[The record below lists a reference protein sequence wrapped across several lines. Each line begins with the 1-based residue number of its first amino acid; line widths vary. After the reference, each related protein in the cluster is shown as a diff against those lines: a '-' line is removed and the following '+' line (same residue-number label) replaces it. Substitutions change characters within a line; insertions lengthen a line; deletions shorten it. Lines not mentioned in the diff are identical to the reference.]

1 MMNTMTVA
9 DAAQRWGISER
20 RIAVLCKEGRIKGA
34 YKQGKSWVIP
44 ADAQRPADAR
54 IKSGSNIKS
63 AYSAV
68 LRLPVGV
75 SVFTEA
81 VSNYYYIDK
90 TLLLKDYLDDGSK
103 VTLFT
108 RPRRFGKTLN
118 MDMLRTFFEKTDE
131 DTSVYFRNKK
141 IWKCGEKYRAHQ
153 GRYPVVFLTFKDAK
167 LNTWDAT
174 LEHLRFLL
182 AKEYQRHGE
191 LAVSPQC
198 SEMDRAYYQKI
209 VTGTATPGEMMT
221 ALDRLSQMLHAHHG
235 VKTVIIIDEYD
246 TPIQQGH
253 MMGFYDEVVGFMRN
267 LFSGGF
273 KDNPNL
279 AFGFLT
285 GILRVAKESI
295 FSGLNNL
302 KINSILDEQ
311 YSAYFGFTRDE
322 VREMAA
328 YYGVPEKYQE
338 ICDWYDGYRFGSS
351 EIFNP
356 WSVIN
361 YFNSQCQPR
370 AFWLSTSSNDIIGE
384 VLADADAE
392 LYERLTA
399 LLKGESIL
407 TYVDTGVIYPQ
418 IKSNPSSVYSFL
430 LVAGYLKAVKAELSF
445 NGDYMCEVALPN
457 KEIAFVYKKEI
468 MDRLQAMLPQSTA
481 ISIQEALYVGNVPA
495 LQAGLEKLLLQSASY
510 YDTVGELFYHGLML
524 GLTAIMDDR
533 YLVTSN
539 RESGEGRYDLAL
551 EPRDRTLPGIL
562 IELKAGKNCGEA
574 ELKALAEDA
583 LRQIDERKYDSELR
597 TRGVTSVL
605 KYGVAFCGKKVEVI
619 HRVNQNTSIMH

>member
-209 VTGTATPGEMMT
+209 VTATATPGEMMT

-235 VKTVIIIDEYD
+235 VKAVIIIDEYD

-253 MMGFYDEVVGFMRN
+253 LMGFYEEVVGFMRN

-311 YSAYFGFTRDE
+311 YSSYFGFTRDE

-361 YFNSQCQPR
+361 YFNSQCRPR

-384 VLADADAE
+384 VLANADAE
-392 LYERLTA
+392 LYERLAA
-399 LLKGESIL
+399 LLKDESIL

-457 KEIAFVYKKEI
+457 KEIAFAYKKEI

-481 ISIQEALYVGNVPA
+481 ISIQEALYAGNVPA

-539 RESGEGRYDLAL
+539 RESGEGRYDLQL

-562 IELKAGKNCGEA
+562 IELKAGKDCGEA
-574 ELKALAEDA
+574 ELKALAEYA

-605 KYGVAFCGKKVEVI
+605 KYGVAFCGKKAEVV
-619 HRVNQNTSIMH
+619 HHCRSAL

>member
-54 IKSGSNIKS
+54 IKSGSSSKS
-63 AYSAV
+63 AHSAV

-131 DTSVYFRNKK
+131 DTAVYFRNKK

-191 LAVSPQC
+191 LANSPQC

-221 ALDRLSQMLHAHHG
+221 ALDRISQMLHAHHG
-235 VKTVIIIDEYD
+235 VKAVIIIDEYD

-253 MMGFYDEVVGFMRN
+253 LMGFYEEVVGFMRN

-361 YFNSQCQPR
+361 YFNSRCQPR

-481 ISIQEALYVGNVPA
+481 ISIQEALYAGNVPA

-539 RESGEGRYDLAL
+539 RESGEGRYDLQL

-562 IELKAGKNCGEA
+562 IELKVGKDRGEA

-605 KYGVAFCGKKVEVI
+605 KYGVAFCGKTVEIAVG
-619 HRVNQNTSIMH
+619 